1 MHTPYHHGDLPNALR
16 RAAEEVITEKGLG
29 NFSLRE
35 VARRAGVSH
44 AAPCHHFGDVRGLL
58 TSLATEGFEVLCRVT
73 SEAASRE
80 TDPSERLVAIGEAYV
95 ALAAQYPAHCQ
106 VMFRVD
112 VVDQSDQ
119 RLMDAGLR
127 AYGVLRDTVADLIS
141 SENLKVDLDN
151 TTNLCWS
158 AMQGLVELQPKLDH
172 LDELLGRPA
181 VDTRERIRRFT
192 ELILNGVRSHV

>member
-1 MHTPYHHGDLPNALR
+1 VHTPYHHGDLPNALR
-16 RAAEEVITEKGLG
+16 RAAAEVITEKGLG

-58 TSLATEGFEVLCRVT
+58 TSLAAEGFEVLYRVT

-95 ALAAQYPAHCQ
+95 ALAAQHSAHCQ

-119 RLMDAGLR
+119 RLMGAGLR
-127 AYGVLRDTVADLIS
+127 AYGVLLDTVGELIASEHLNADL
-141 SENLKVDLDN
+141 ND

-158 AMQGLVELQPKLDH
+158 TMQGLVELQPNLDY
-172 LDELLGRPA
+172 LDVLLGRPA

-192 ELILNGVRSHV
+192 ELILNGVRA